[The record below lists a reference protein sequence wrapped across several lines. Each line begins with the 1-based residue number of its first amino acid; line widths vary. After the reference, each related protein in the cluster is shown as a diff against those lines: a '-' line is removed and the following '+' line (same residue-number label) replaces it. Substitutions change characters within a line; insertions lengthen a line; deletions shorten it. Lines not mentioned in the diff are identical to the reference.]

1 MDGEDLEDKVV
12 GRGAGSGRWD
22 QEERK
27 HRNRPGHFGAPFAG
41 YSLGHLSS
49 RELPPPPPPQQAL
62 QGQPLLLETGAH
74 TQGLHPH
81 PLVLWP

>member
-1 MDGEDLEDKVV
+1 MNRRCHLSRALVGGEDLEDKVV

-27 HRNRPGHFGAPFAG
+27 HRKRPGHFGVPLAG

-49 RELPPPPPPQQAL
+49 GPLP
-62 QGQPLLLETGAH
+62 
-74 TQGLHPH
+74 PH
-81 PLVLWP
+81 PLHPSKLCKASILS